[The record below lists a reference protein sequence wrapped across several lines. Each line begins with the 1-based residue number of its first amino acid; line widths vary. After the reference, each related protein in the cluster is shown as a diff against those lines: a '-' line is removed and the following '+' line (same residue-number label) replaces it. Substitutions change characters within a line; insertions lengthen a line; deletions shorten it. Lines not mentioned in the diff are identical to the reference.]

1 MKYQKDHKKAATERQ
16 FSLTDGIIS
25 KKKTDYRKY
34 LKKDLKYLDPKQFS
48 FFMKNGF
55 LSIKSS
61 LPKSFHDNIYS
72 EIGNVI
78 GLGKEEDNPG
88 NNLLPLIPNLI
99 YIFEDPIIKGALK
112 SILGDNFMLHPH
124 RFVHD
129 NPFGSGGQAW
139 HHDTYWGYNRKIRNH
154 RPWWLM
160 VMYLP
165 QDTFH
170 ENGPTGILPGSQFS
184 HQRFNDADKFEK
196 EHVGKAGTCMLIH
209 YDIWHHKKENFIGK
223 DRFMV
228 KFEFV
233 RKNKPIKIYSN
244 IKYFENINSHN
255 LSPFDLDFIYESNI
269 NWFTN
274 SKPKKNLDIFE
285 RKDYKYNDN
294 GMIFQNLKKLSSLKK
309 IHQSQLKSIENFIF
323 NENENISINAAFALS
338 KLGKIGR
345 KCLSDIILSCD
356 GKNTAEP
363 RVFFDEG
370 QESKIGMEIRN
381 STHALIS
388 MGNESINDFIKLA
401 LQGNQLA
408 RRYSAFALGEIYS
421 QNNKI
426 APILEVLSKDD
437 NESVR
442 ISAIESLGLK
452 KGSDLSKK
460 ALSYS
465 LLNDKDDEVRS
476 NAALSFWRLS
486 GSSLI
491 DLNVMYDALND
502 SNRYVRA
509 YILEALEQVNTVKSR
524 SILLHEL
531 KTSRW
536 CQMTT
541 PKSMF

>member
-233 RKNKPIKIYSN
+233 RKNKPKKKFSN
-244 IKYFENINSHN
+244 IKYFEDINSHN

-269 NWFTN
+269 NWFTT
-274 SKPKKNLDIFE
+274 SKHKKNLDIFE

-323 NENENISINAAFALS
+323 NENENISVNAAFALS

-408 RRYSAFALGEIYS
+408 RRYSAFALGEIDS

-426 APILEVLSKDD
+426 VPILEVLSKDN
-437 NESVR
+437 NEPVR
-442 ISAIESLGLK
+442 ISAVESLGLK

-486 GSSLI
+486 GNSLI
-491 DLNVMYDALND
+491 DLNVMCDALND